1 MTMKRIGK
9 FAAGALVLA
18 GCMLYGC
25 ERREEALFTTD
36 AGIAQAASQADDENT
51 AEDGTSEA
59 DGSQVLRDGTD
70 SSGSVTAENAQD
82 KDASGNSGGSS
93 TEGTEESTPSGTA
106 AQTAEMQTKLY
117 VHVCGAVVK
126 PGVYALDA
134 GDRVYQAVAAAGGFA
149 EGASEA
155 YVNQAM
161 ELVDGMRLYIPTEE
175 EARDTLQEELLMEAE
190 ALRSAGS
197 DAVNNGNVA
206 GGASAA
212 VNDGKVNLNTATKE
226 ELCTLSG
233 IGEGKAQSI
242 LKYREEHG
250 SFTTIEEVMQ
260 VEGIKEGLFQ
270 KIKDHIIV

>member
-1 MTMKRIGK
+1 MKRIGK

-36 AGIAQAASQADDENT
+36 AGIVKVASQADENA
-51 AEDGTSEA
+51 AEGDVSEA
-59 DGSQVLRDGTD
+59 DGSQALRDGTD
-70 SSGSVTAENAQD
+70 SSQG
-82 KDASGNSGGSS
+82 
-93 TEGTEESTPSGTA
+93 STPSGTA

-161 ELVDGMRLYIPTEE
+161 ELVDGCRLYIPTEE

-190 ALRSAGS
+190 ALRSVGS

-212 VNDGKVNLNTATKE
+212 VNEGKVNLNTATKE